1 MNAKNALTEGMKLL
15 KDPASKTEF
24 LAWIKELR
32 APFFTAV
39 LIPVF
44 LGTTMAWFSFG
55 VFDATYLILSLIGVV
70 CVNAGTNLANDYFDY
85 KSGCD
90 EANRDFS
97 SPFSGGSGLLPKG
110 VLDPRKVY
118 IAALISF
125 VFALLIGVF
134 LALTRGWAIVL
145 LGLIG
150 VSSGYFYTTQLAPRG
165 IGELVVGLNCGPL
178 AVIGSYYV
186 QTQTVT
192 LEPIVA
198 SIPIGILILAV
209 LWINEIPDYN
219 ADARAGKMT
228 LVTRIGKKK
237 AVDVYGVLMILT
249 YAVILMA
256 VVFSVMPR
264 LTLLSFLTSPM
275 AMKAV
280 YVARG
285 NYEDPRKLIPANAGT
300 VLVHLLT
307 GLLLCLA
314 YVVSGYFALV

>member
-1 MNAKNALTEGMKLL
+1 M
-15 KDPASKTEF
+15 
-24 LAWIKELR
+24 
-32 APFFTAV
+32 
-39 LIPVF
+39 
-44 LGTTMAWFSFG
+44 
-55 VFDATYLILSLIGVV
+55 
-70 CVNAGTNLANDYFDY
+70 
-85 KSGCD
+85 
-90 EANRDFS
+90 
-97 SPFSGGSGLLPKG
+97 
-110 VLDPRKVY
+110 
-118 IAALISF
+118 
-125 VFALLIGVF
+125 
-134 LALTRGWAIVL
+134 
-145 LGLIG
+145 
-150 VSSGYFYTTQLAPRG
+150 
-165 IGELVVGLNCGPL
+165 
-178 AVIGSYYV
+178 
-186 QTQTVT
+186 
-192 LEPIVA
+192 A

-285 NYEDPRKLIPANAGT
+285 KYEDPRKLIPANAGT